1 VLGCFLS
8 EPTLGWT
15 QTPATAPAATQSTPA
30 TSAPAKT
37 ETPAASTDLGFDLF
51 ADEAKESPTETAAK
65 AKAAQEIEKKARIR
79 RRMLTTHQAFGIS
92 TLAAL
97 AATLVIGQLNYQDK
111 YVNGE
116 FTGRYQSAHLG
127 LGIGTTVLFAT
138 TGSLALFAP
147 DPYPKKYRLDSAMVH
162 RVAMAL
168 ATAGMVTQMVLGPII
183 DYRAGYL
190 NQPSLALGHLITG
203 YASYAFM
210 ATGTIA
216 YMF

>member
-8 EPTLGWT
+8 EPTLGWA
-15 QTPATAPAATQSTPA
+15 QTRATEPAATQSTPA
-30 TSAPAKT
+30 TSSPAKT
-37 ETPAASTDLGFDLF
+37 ETPAAGGDLGFDLF
-51 ADEAKESPTETAAK
+51 ADGAKESPTETAAK
-65 AKAAQEIEKKARIR
+65 AQAAQEIEKKARIR
-79 RRMLTTHQAFGIS
+79 RKMLTTHQAFGFS
-92 TLAAL
+92 TLAAF

-111 YVNGE
+111 YVNGQ
-116 FTGRYQSAHLG
+116 FSGRFESAHLG

-138 TGSLALFAP
+138 TGSLALFSP

-190 NQPSLALGHLITG
+190 NQPRLALGHLITG
-203 YASYAFM
+203 YASFAFM